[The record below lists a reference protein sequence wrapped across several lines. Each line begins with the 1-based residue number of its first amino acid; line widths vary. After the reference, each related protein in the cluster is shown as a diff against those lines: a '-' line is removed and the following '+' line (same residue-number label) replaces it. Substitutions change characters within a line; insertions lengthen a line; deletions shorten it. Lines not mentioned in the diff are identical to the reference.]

1 MLSIDN
7 KIGFYGIVGCQE
19 THCNGGCGITTRS
32 ILKAVQNLNYS
43 EELSR
48 GCLPFHFESGVNLSH
63 ERKGEIPFTNLIK
76 KKLGLDFYCPKEEAI
91 VLSWKQNKH
100 RGIEFPQRVL
110 LHDQRP

>member
-63 ERKGEIPFTNLIK
+63 EKKGEIPFTNLIK
-76 KKLGLDFYCPKEEAI
+76 KKLGLDFYCPKEDAI